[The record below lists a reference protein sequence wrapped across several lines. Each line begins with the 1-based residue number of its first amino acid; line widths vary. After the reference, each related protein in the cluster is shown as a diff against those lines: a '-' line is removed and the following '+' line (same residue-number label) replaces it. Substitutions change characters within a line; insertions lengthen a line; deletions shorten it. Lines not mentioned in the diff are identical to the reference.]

1 MTGKQKYVHKSA
13 RNSQISVPLH
23 KMVSPLISGSGYLSI
38 ALITDCICKKP
49 VWSWMFWLQE
59 NLPIHFFSVKSGLQE
74 LKILAHVSLC
84 T

>member
-13 RNSQISVPLH
+13 INSQISVPLH

-49 VWSWMFWLQE
+49 V
-59 NLPIHFFSVKSGLQE
+59 
-74 LKILAHVSLC
+74 
-84 T
+84 